1 MLSRPN
7 LSMLLINGQ
16 RGSVDRQYLW
26 IKIDL
31 GSGQTLGVRAVGG
44 WCRRGGEQGWIGHGD
59 TARHIA
65 CPGRDDGGLVHRS
78 LIATFIGENGFG
90 LNASEGAVG
99 LWRQ

>member
-1 MLSRPN
+1 
-7 LSMLLINGQ
+7 MLLINGQ

-78 LIATFIGENGFG
+78 LIAAFIGENGFG